1 MKKRVTVKPNKFILP
16 IVSLL
21 LCLAIARLLYVSLSG
36 NVDGMNLKKF
46 AASRNTVTKT
56 LYAKRGT
63 IYDAA
68 GDALA
73 ISVNSYTL
81 IAYLDPKRTT
91 DPEKPQHVVDKE
103 KTALVLS
110 AILNM
115 DKETILSYLNKE
127 NTYQTEFGV
136 KGKGLNDLLDYL
148 SKRFKKNQTI
158 NLLEEIINYLEDP
171 NETRI

>member
-21 LCLAIARLLYVSLSG
+21 LCLAIARLLYVSLSA

-46 AASRNTVTKT
+46 ASSRNTVTKT

-81 IAYLDPKRTT
+81 IAYLEPSRTV
-91 DPEKPQHVVDKE
+91 DENNPQHVVDKE
-103 KTALVLS
+103 GTAKAL
-110 AILNM
+110 APILEM
-115 DKETILSYLNKE
+115 DEAEILK
-127 NTYQTEFGV
+127 
-136 KGKGLNDLLDYL
+136 
-148 SKRFKKNQTI
+148 
-158 NLLEEIINYLEDP
+158 
-171 NETRI
+171 